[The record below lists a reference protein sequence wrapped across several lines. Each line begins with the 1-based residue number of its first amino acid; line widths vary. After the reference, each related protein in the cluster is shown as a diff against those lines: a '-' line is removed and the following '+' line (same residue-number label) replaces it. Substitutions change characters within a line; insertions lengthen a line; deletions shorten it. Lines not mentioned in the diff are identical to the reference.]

1 VPLVLAGGF
10 LYGAPTLSGG
20 QQALLTFRTG
30 LGGSSL
36 LPTATTPPTPT
47 AASTQTPAP
56 VGTGSVVSIIQA
68 VFGGYANAAL
78 AVARCESSL
87 NPSAIN
93 PISIGGSHAEGLFQ
107 ILYPATWGTTAQA
120 GNSPYDA
127 QANTQAAYE
136 IFQRDGYS
144 WREWTCQP

>member
-1 VPLVLAGGF
+1 MLLVLVVGF
-10 LYGAPTLSGG
+10 FFGAPALGG
-20 QQALLTFRTG
+20 SQQASLTFRTG
-30 LGGSSL
+30 IGGSAL

-47 AASTQTPAP
+47 AAPTRAPAP
-56 VGTGSVVSIIQA
+56 GGNGSVVSIIQA

-93 PISIGGSHAEGLFQ
+93 PTSIGGSHAEGLFQ
-107 ILYPATWGTTAQA
+107 ILYPSTWRTTAQA

-127 QANTQAAYE
+127 QANTQAAYQ

-144 WREWTCQP
+144 WREWSCQP